1 MQSLFEIRNICLG
14 AHSYFCFGNIY
25 QKLNQGQFVLFCK
38 LLLYWRHVDE
48 EPSLQP
54 DGSTNPRPCTSLPAL
69 ICAVTC
75 RLSPWPRVIV
85 GASLV
90 VANSRLYLAFA
101 HVVLCLQCI
110 SVSNSLPHCP
120 YQYHRRGYRSLT
132 LGRGYARR

>member
-1 MQSLFEIRNICLG
+1 MNITVSIRDSKSMFRRPFIFLLWEHLSKTESRSVC
-14 AHSYFCFGNIY
+14 I
-25 QKLNQGQFVLFCK
+25 VLRAPA
-38 LLLYWRHVDE
+38 LYWRHVDE

-90 VANSRLYLAFA
+90 VATRVFIWGSRTSFFVSSAL
-101 HVVLCLQCI
+101 V
-110 SVSNSLPHCP
+110 SVTH
-120 YQYHRRGYRSLT
+120 SLT
-132 LGRGYARR
+132 ALISIIGWAIRA